1 MEQLLKHLWHS
12 LLDSIRDLAPI
23 VIVIAFFQLVVLH
36 QPIPDL
42 AGLLTGTFLVV
53 IGLTLFVHG
62 LKIGLFPIGESMA
75 HDFARKGSLFWLL
88 AFAFAAM

>member
-1 MEQLLKHLWHS
+1 MCKLALVEQLIKHLWHS

-23 VIVIAFFQLVVLH
+23 VAVIAFFQLVVLH

-75 HDFARKGSLFWLL
+75 HDFAR
-88 AFAFAAM
+88 